1 MTSKTIGILGPGD
14 MGHAVGRAL
23 RDRSYRPL
31 TCLAG
36 RSSRTRK
43 LAAAAGFD
51 DSANLAA
58 LVDAADLVLAIL
70 PPAAA
75 EGLAGNV
82 ATAMAVANAF
92 PPYVDCNAVSPATV
106 RAIGD
111 VINAVGAPFIDAGI
125 IGLAPGKDTP
135 RFYVSGPDTDPMEA
149 LDGCGFTVRPI
160 GAEIGRAS
168 GLKMCYAGLTKGTW
182 TLQTSVLM
190 AAEALGL
197 SAELKEEFAFSQ
209 QAQLAIMEARVPRLP
224 ADSERWIGEMEE
236 IAATFRDA
244 HVTPAFHDG
253 AAEVFRLLARTPF
266 AQETRETMDSERTLE
281 EAVRVYVEQLGR
293 KEDGKPR

>member
-1 MTSKTIGILGPGD
+1 MTSKTIGILSPGD

-23 RDRSYRPL
+23 RDRSYRLL

-43 LAAAAGFD
+43 LAATAGFD
-51 DSANLAA
+51 DSASLAA
-58 LVDAADLVLAIL
+58 LVDAADLVL
-70 PPAAA
+70 
-75 EGLAGNV
+75 

-266 AQETRETMDSERTLE
+266 AQETRETMDSNRTLE